1 MKAVINEKG
10 ILLDKTALKY
20 IDIINSGSITESQ
33 IISLRSYLHKCDK
46 EVRRAIFDVWH
57 ELEISPEQ
65 NKKGYEFLM
74 KQWKTGTG
82 KEAKN
87 NPFGYREQNILEN
100 FDRFT
105 YCENYDSSR
114 YGQNPFYLPVYRCYS
129 KNGNSFEYYYNGKVN
144 IIG

>member
-20 IDIINSGSITESQ
+20 IEIIKSGSITESE
-33 IISLRSYLHKCDK
+33 IISFRSFLSKCSK
-46 EVRRAIFDVWH
+46 EVRREIFDIWQ
-57 ELEISPEQ
+57 ELELSPEQ
-65 NKKGYEFLM
+65 NKKGYDFLM
-74 KQWKTGTG
+74 GQWKTEKG
-82 KEAKN
+82 KERVN

-129 KNGNSFEYYYNGKVN
+129 KDGDSFEYYYDGKVN